1 MSLEILK
8 GTFEVAENPGL
19 DTLDPRF
26 AEITSLVTNG
36 DYAAAAAQSQEIT
49 NEKIYDVR
57 LIGYLIFGHF
67 VEEGVGGL
75 NDVFTVLNSMV
86 GENWLAVGPAKNK
99 EKHTKNSLLWFS
111 KQLLR
116 KLNYQEEKQGPGW
129 QQWTNTVTSDQ
140 AQETADLIA
149 TFHRLV
155 GPVLDEQAKPVMDAV
170 KKIETWMRS
179 FAKAVYK
186 EPEPEVEPEPE
197 QEEITEEPQAAAA
210 APANEIPLQQ
220 VTTGSAISGNLPV
233 VEGSIHLVELMKK
246 MAAFEK
252 LIEEEKFI
260 HAALVAD
267 DINATI
273 ESFDPR
279 IYFPNLF
286 KNFSR
291 LFALSINELA
301 EAEDARETMAWK
313 AMEAFYH
320 VDIDEFVKS

>member
-1 MSLEILK
+1 MSLDVLK
-8 GTFEVAENPGL
+8 GTFEVAENPGM

-26 AEITSLVTNG
+26 AEVTSHVTNG
-36 DYAAAAAQSQEIT
+36 DYAAAATQAQAIT
-49 NEKIYDVR
+49 SEKVYDVR
-57 LIGYLIFGHF
+57 LIGYMLFGHF
-67 VEEGVGGL
+67 VEVGVGGL
-75 NDVFTVLNSMV
+75 HDVFTVLNAMV
-86 GENWLAVGPAKNK
+86 GENWPAVGPAKNK

-111 KQLLR
+111 KQLVR

-129 QQWTNTVTSDQ
+129 QQWTNTVTSDE

-149 TFHRLV
+149 CFHRLI
-155 GPVLDEQAKPVMDAV
+155 GPVLDDQAKPVMDAV
-170 KKIETWMRS
+170 KKIENWMRS

-186 EPEPEVEPEPE
+186 EPEVEAEPE
-197 QEEITEEPQAAAA
+197 QEEVAEEPQAAAA
-210 APANEIPLQQ
+210 PATDIPQQQ
-220 VTTGSAISGNLPV
+220 VVTGTAISGNLPV

-252 LIEEEKFI
+252 LIQDEKFI

-267 DINATI
+267 DINSTI
-273 ESFDPR
+273 ENFDPR
-279 IYFPNLF
+279 IFFPDLF

-291 LFALSINELA
+291 LFAVSINELA
-301 EAEDARETMAWK
+301 EAEDARETIAWK